1 MARPHPAPAAGILTL
16 LLILF
21 VPFGALEAQ
30 ERGTDGPRA
39 NWAQA
44 ERFSSSNLNTY
55 LHSSSVNPQFI
66 DEDESD
72 EFWYRF
78 QDSEG
83 TRWMRV
89 NPEAPSRQPL
99 FDHALMARL
108 LTETLG
114 TPTDRQNLDL
124 ENVEFTDDLQSIR
137 FEVDDTHLEF
147 HLSNGTL
154 VEYEPEEE
162 EDEPREWRVFS
173 PDSTAYVFA
182 REHNLYF
189 VEMDDEQNIIQL
201 SDDGEEYY
209 SFGFREVDD
218 EEEEEEEERRDRD
231 EEQDEDD
238 MEEEVEDPYPHR
250 ARPNVTWSED
260 SQRFYVT
267 RNDSREVEEL
277 HLVNS
282 LTEPRPE
289 LMSYRYAMPGEE
301 NVVQQELHL
310 FDRPTV
316 ELRELDVSQ
325 WKDQRL
331 FNIHW
336 PREETS
342 ESLRLVRRDRPQRT
356 LELIEVRLDEGD
368 AIRVLLTESTEN
380 AHLRRQNVRYIDDGG
395 DFLWQSRRTG
405 WSHYY
410 RYDHEGNL
418 RNSVT
423 EGEWNAEA
431 IVALDSIGGEVFIR
445 GVGRE
450 EGENPYYSHLY
461 RVGLNGSGMTLMDPG
476 DANHNS
482 QVTPRFRFAVDNH
495 SRVDM
500 APRSVLRNRN
510 GDEILE
516 LEEMDL
522 SRIEAMGWEMPE
534 TFVVK
539 AADGV
544 TDIYGNMWK
553 PFDFDPDSTYPIIAH
568 VYPGPQTESVSFGFS
583 AANQRQELAQL
594 GFIVIQIGNRG
605 GSPQR
610 SAAYHSF
617 GYFDLRDY
625 GLADKKAGI
634 EQLAAMNSWI
644 DLDNVG
650 IYGHSGGGF
659 MTAAALLLP
668 PYNQFFTAG
677 ASSAGNHD
685 NNVYN
690 QNWSEQHH
698 GLRVETCE
706 NGNGEEED
714 CFEIEVPTNHELAEN
729 LEGRLLL
736 VHGDMDNNV
745 HHAGTMRLAKALID
759 ANKRFDFM
767 MFPGMAHGFG
777 GYSSYWQRMMFEFFA
792 ESLLGDYYRNGAQM
806 PN

>member
-1 MARPHPAPAAGILTL
+1 MARRISAGRVTTLSFLFILIGVAAPLD
-16 LLILF
+16 
-21 VPFGALEAQ
+21 AQ
-30 ERGTDGPRA
+30 NHDAPRA
-39 NWAQA
+39 NWTQA

-89 NPEAPSRQPL
+89 NPEGPSRTPL

-108 LTETLG
+108 LTEKLG
-114 TPTDRQNLDL
+114 NPVDRHTLDL
-124 ENVEFTDDLQSIR
+124 SGLEFTEDLQSIR
-137 FEVDDTHLEF
+137 FEVDETHLEF
-147 HLSNGTL
+147 HLTELTL
-154 VEYEPEEE
+154 EEYEPEEE
-162 EDEPREWRVFS
+162 DEARPWREFS

-182 REHNLYF
+182 RGHNLYF
-189 VEMDDEQNIIQL
+189 VEMDDEENVIQL
-201 SDDGEEYY
+201 TDDGEEYY

-218 EEEEEEEERRDRD
+218 EDEEEERRDEDRD
-231 EEQDEDD
+231 EEHDEDD
-238 MEEEVEDPYPHR
+238 MEEDEVDDPYPHR
-250 ARPNVTWSED
+250 VRPNVNWSED

-267 RNDSREVEEL
+267 RNDSREVKEL
-277 HLVNS
+277 YLVNS

-301 NVVQQELHL
+301 EVTQVELHV

-316 ELRELDVSQ
+316 ELRELDVSK

-336 PREETS
+336 PLDESSET
-342 ESLRLVRRDRPQRT
+342 LRLVRRDRPQRT

-368 AIRVLLTESTEN
+368 EIRVLLTETTEN
-380 AHLRRQNVRYIDDGG
+380 AHLRRQNVRYIEEGG

-418 RNSVT
+418 RNAVT
-423 EGEWNAEA
+423 EGEWNAESIA
-431 IVALDSIGGEVFIR
+431 ALDSIGGEVFVR

-461 RVGLNGSGMTLMDPG
+461 RIGLDGSGITLMDPG

-482 QVTPRFRFAVDNH
+482 QVTPNFRFAVDNH

-500 APRSVLRNRN
+500 APRSVLRNRS
-510 GDEILE
+510 GDVILE

-522 SRIEAMGWEMPE
+522 SRVEEMGWQMPE

-568 VYPGPQTESVSFGFS
+568 VYPGPQTESVSAGFS

-610 SAAYHSF
+610 SAAYHSY
-617 GYFDLRDY
+617 GYFNLRDY

-668 PYNQFFTAG
+668 PYNEFFKAG

-698 GLRVETCE
+698 GLEVVTCE
-706 NGNGEEED
+706 NENGEEED
-714 CFEIEVPTNHELAEN
+714 CFEIHVPTNHELAEN
-729 LEGRLLL
+729 LQNRLLL

-759 ANKRFDFM
+759 AEKRFDFM

-792 ESLLGDYYRNGAQM
+792 ESLLGDYYRHGAPM
-806 PN
+806 SD

>member
-1 MARPHPAPAAGILTL
+1 MARRIAKGRVATLSLLFILVGVAAPLD
-16 LLILF
+16 
-21 VPFGALEAQ
+21 AQ
-30 ERGTDGPRA
+30 QTDAPRA
-39 NWAQA
+39 NWTQA
-44 ERFSSSNLNTY
+44 ERFSSSSLNTY

-78 QDSEG
+78 QDAEG

-89 NPEAPSRQPL
+89 NPAGPSRVPL

-114 TPTDRQNLDL
+114 NPVDRQTLDL
-124 ENVEFTDDLQSIR
+124 SNLEFTEDLQSIR

-147 HLSNGTL
+147 HLTELTL
-154 VEYEPEEE
+154 VEYEPEED
-162 EDEPREWRVFS
+162 EDEPRNWREFS

-182 REHNLYF
+182 RGHNLYF
-189 VEMDDEQNIIQL
+189 VEMEDEDTVVQL
-201 SDDGEEYY
+201 TDDGEEYY

-218 EEEEEEEERRDRD
+218 EDEEEERREEQEEHD
-231 EEQDEDD
+231 EQDEDD
-238 MEEEVEDPYPHR
+238 MEEEVEDPFPHR
-250 ARPNVTWSED
+250 VRPNVTWSED

-267 RNDSREVEEL
+267 RNDSREVKEL

-301 NVVQQELHL
+301 DVTQVELHL

-316 ELRELDVSQ
+316 VLRELDVAK

-336 PREETS
+336 PLEEASST
-342 ESLRLVRRDRPQRT
+342 LRLVRRDRPQRT

-368 AIRVLLTESTEN
+368 EIRVLLTESTEN
-380 AHLRRQNVRYIDDGG
+380 AHLRRQNVRYVDDGG

-410 RYDHEGNL
+410 RYDYEGNL
-418 RNSVT
+418 RNVVT

-431 IVALDSIGGEVFIR
+431 IVELDSIGGEVFVR

-461 RVGLNGSGMTLMDPG
+461 RVGLDGSGINLMDPG

-482 QVTPRFRFAVDNH
+482 RVTPSFRFAVNNY

-500 APRSVLRNRN
+500 APQSVLRNRN
-510 GDEILE
+510 GDVILE
-516 LEEMDL
+516 LEQMDL
-522 SRIEAMGWEMPE
+522 SRIEEMGWQMPE

-568 VYPGPQTESVSFGFS
+568 VYPGPQTESVSSTFS

-634 EQLAAMNSWI
+634 EQLAAVNSWI

-668 PYNQFFTAG
+668 PYNQFFKAG

-698 GLRVETCE
+698 GLTVESCE
-706 NGNGEEED
+706 NDEGEEED
-714 CFEIEVPTNHELAEN
+714 CFTIEVPTNHELAEN

-792 ESLLGDYYRNGAQM
+792 ESLMGDYYRHAAPISN
-806 PN
+806 